1 MQSESDLVRRAQ
13 AGDAEAFCM
22 LARAYERRLF
32 VLALHYCRDCHDAE
46 DLSQEVW
53 LKAFRA
59 LKSFRGE
66 SSFYTW
72 LRHITI
78 NTFLNHR
85 RGQGQF
91 DRAIELEEW
100 ELSRNEETR
109 GHVSLPPANNLAEN
123 IEQDILIE
131 RVLGVLAELTPQQ
144 RLIFLLKHHEGMT
157 YEEISA
163 ALGCSTGTT
172 KKALFRAVRKLREHL
187 GVEVET
193 TNYRPCPAAE
203 RG

>member
-1 MQSESDLVRRAQ
+1 MQSESDLVRHAQ
-13 AGDAEAFCM
+13 AGDTEAFCT

-72 LRHITI
+72 LRHIMI

-109 GHVSLPPANNLAEN
+109 GHVSLLPANSLAEN
-123 IEQDILIE
+123 VEQDMLVE
-131 RVLGVLAELTPQQ
+131 RVLG
-144 RLIFLLKHHEGMT
+144 R
-157 YEEISA
+157 SR
-163 ALGCSTGTT
+163 S
-172 KKALFRAVRKLREHL
+172 
-187 GVEVET
+187 
-193 TNYRPCPAAE
+193 
-203 RG
+203 